1 MLSSFQKEL
10 AARTR
15 TPAEPEALAGRG
27 GRGEKGERG
36 EEGGWGS
43 GGGRED
49 FVAATPLLKSSGHDY
64 IFNYV
69 FWPICDYNYINCMPN
84 WLTAHV

>member
-15 TPAEPEALAGRG
+15 APAEPEALAGRG

-36 EEGGWGS
+36 RRAAEGAEEGVKISWQQ
-43 GGGRED
+43 R
-49 FVAATPLLKSSGHDY
+49 P
-64 IFNYV
+64 
-69 FWPICDYNYINCMPN
+69 C
-84 WLTAHV
+84 